1 MKKKKV
7 IEYRKVIKSKI
18 VTFTTF
24 RHGLNQVENI
34 ILYNGPNNGQVLLSV
49 EVKL

>member
-1 MKKKKV
+1 MKKKSDRIRVKLSRSLHSG
-7 IEYRKVIKSKI
+7 IRY
-18 VTFTTF
+18 
-24 RHGLNQVENI
+24 GLNQVENI

>member
-1 MKKKKV
+1 M
-7 IEYRKVIKSKI
+7 VIKSKI

-24 RHGLNQVENI
+24 RHTRYGLNQVENI